1 MKRDLDH
8 IRQTA
13 MRQSSFRRV
22 SAFALSLLSL
32 VACSNSKNT
41 TQAETFTL
49 TTPEITVPAGQ
60 ERYECFS
67 KTLDEDI
74 AVDRFDFVGSPS
86 VHHVFL
92 SRTLAPEP
100 EGLSECNVIFKQTWL
115 PMFVTG
121 NGSTSLEYPA
131 GAATVLHKGQQIV
144 LQLHLLNAT
153 AADVAK
159 SASVV
164 MRKSTLTNPDPVGIY
179 AFGTQ
184 KITLPAGG
192 PSDVVVDC
200 TPTED
205 VEAFATLAHMHK
217 LGTSL
222 HLSVEGDDGQMHEVV
237 NRDPYSFN
245 KQYIEA
251 DPIRAPKGKK
261 THLTCG
267 YDNTTDHVVTFGES
281 SNDEMCYLVGYVRG
295 KEGAFGCDNT
305 SFVADPDAGTDA
317 GAMCMP
323 TENSVGIG
331 AACTKGG
338 NECKSGLA
346 CSLDQAGSSGPGF
359 CLKIGGCTTTADCGG
374 GDATCCAPAQ
384 GGGAI
389 KICIPES
396 CRPSNCTVAP

>member
-1 MKRDLDH
+1 MPH
-8 IRQTA
+8 
-13 MRQSSFRRV
+13 FPV
-22 SAFALSLLSL
+22 PHVFALALGSLCL
-32 VACSNSKNT
+32 VACSSSKST
-41 TQAETFTL
+41 SEAEAFTL

-60 ERYECFS
+60 ERYECFA

-74 AVDRFDFVGSPS
+74 AVDRFDFKGSSS

-92 SRTLAPEP
+92 SRTLVPEP
-100 EGLSECNVIFKQTWL
+100 EGLSECNVIFKQSWL

-121 NGSTSLEYPA
+121 NGSTSLEYPS

-144 LQLHLLNAT
+144 LQLHLLNGT
-153 AADVAK
+153 SADVTK

-164 MRKSTLTNPDPVGIY
+164 MRKSNLASPDPVGIY

-184 KITLPAGG
+184 KIMLPAGG
-192 PSDVVVDC
+192 PSNVVVDC

-222 HLSVEGDDGQMHEVV
+222 HLSVEDDNGQMQEVV

-281 SNDEMCYLVGYVRG
+281 SNDEMCYLVGYIRG

-317 GAMCMP
+317 GAMCLP
-323 TENSVGIG
+323 SENSVGIG
-331 AACTKGG
+331 AACTKAG
-338 NECKSGLA
+338 NECKSGLS

-359 CLKIGGCTTTADCGG
+359 CLKIGGCATTADCGG

-396 CRPSNCTVAP
+396 CRPSDCTVAP